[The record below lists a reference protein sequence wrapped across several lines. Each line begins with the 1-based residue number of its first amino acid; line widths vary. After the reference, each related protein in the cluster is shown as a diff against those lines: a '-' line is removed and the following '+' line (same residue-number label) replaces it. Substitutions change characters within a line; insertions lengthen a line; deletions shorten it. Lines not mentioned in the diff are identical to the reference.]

1 NEWIS
6 NTGFPKEVIFPFP
19 CAHAIHE
26 IVQSYRDR
34 VPVYNNIPDLE
45 AQAFLSTIRVE
56 INHPHLLAHEQF
68 LDDGACVKL
77 PHKTRSVF
85 SIFLTYLIPYF
96 LTTFVFGYKKS
107 FHIFKIIDSID
118 FLLGHR

>member
-1 NEWIS
+1 IS
-6 NTGFPKEVIFPFP
+6 NTGFPNEVFFPFTYS
-19 CAHAIHE
+19 HAIHE

-85 SIFLTYLIPYF
+85 SIFLTYLILYF
-96 LTTFVFGYKKS
+96 LTTFVFGYKIS
-107 FHIFKIIDSID
+107 YYIFNYIVSI
-118 FLLGHR
+118 